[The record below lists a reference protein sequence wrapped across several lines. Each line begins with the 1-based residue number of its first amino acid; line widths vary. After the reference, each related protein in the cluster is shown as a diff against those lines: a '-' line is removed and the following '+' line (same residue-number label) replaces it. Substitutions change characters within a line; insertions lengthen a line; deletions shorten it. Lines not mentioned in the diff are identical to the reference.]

1 MITWNIYVLELQ
13 EKKSWKYSYLSWYGW
28 NSVLINPK
36 HYAKLTCYHPG
47 NHCGKKKK
55 KVLLVPI
62 LQCPELLVVAG
73 KEWKTKSHK
82 MMNISIRSVKQSE

>member
-55 KVLLVPI
+55 KST
-62 LQCPELLVVAG
+62 AG
-73 KEWKTKSHK
+73 SNSSMSWI
-82 MMNISIRSVKQSE
+82 ISGSWERMKN